1 MTSTAISQ
9 RFFGASSVMVFMC
22 LAWVVVPS
30 AAHGYAAWDE
40 GCETCHGDFNNG
52 NYVSQ
57 TDAVAWGT
65 TLMSGH
71 MDVIGIGNDCSVCH
85 QPPNGTP
92 RSPVYIGI
100 SAGITGYSPVSCLG
114 CHGRAEDAKG
124 AGACVTGSAATINP
138 ANCGSGAGLRKH
150 HASAGE
156 TVCAV
161 CHTNDGTVL
170 GESFQPAYYFTP
182 DAAHPSKP
190 VDACNAAASPGN
202 ENKFGLAGLD
212 NDGDLLYDS
221 ADPDC
226 ADGDSDGIRNG
237 SDNCRLLSN
246 ASQCDSDGDG
256 YGNRCDGDMNNNNST
271 NAFDTPL
278 YRAQLGQPSVAP
290 TYNKADL
297 NCNGSVN
304 AFDTPI
310 FRSLLGSPPGPSGLH
325 P

>member
-1 MTSTAISQ
+1 MTNKSQ
-9 RFFGASSVMVFMC
+9 RFLGTTSAVVFMC
-22 LAWVVVPS
+22 LAWILVPA
-30 AAHGYAAWDE
+30 AAHGYAAWAD
-40 GCETCHGDFNNG
+40 GCDNCHGDFNNG
-52 NYVSQ
+52 TYTSK
-57 TDAVAWGT
+57 TDATSWGT
-65 TLMSGH
+65 DLMSGH
-71 MDVIGIGNDCSVCH
+71 QGFIGTSASYCAICH
-85 QPPNGTP
+85 QPPSGTP
-92 RSPVYIGI
+92 RSPVYIGL

-114 CHGRAEDAKG
+114 CHGRLQDAKG
-124 AGACVTGSAATINP
+124 AGACVVGSASTINP

-161 CHTNDGTVL
+161 CHTNDGVVL
-170 GESFQPAYYFTP
+170 GESIQPAYYFTP

-212 NDGDLLYDS
+212 NDGDLLYDG

-226 ADGDSDGIRNG
+226 TDTDGDGIRNG
-237 SDNCRLLSN
+237 SDNCVFLSN
-246 ASQCDSDGDG
+246 ASQCDSNGDG
-256 YGNRCDGDMNNNNST
+256 YGNRCDADLNNNGST

-278 YRAQLGQPSVAP
+278 FRAQIGQPSVPP
-290 TYNKADL
+290 TYNVADL

-310 FRSLLGSPPGPSGLH
+310 FRSLVGSPPGPSGLH